1 MCRIVGYIGKKL
13 SREFVFEGLSRLEY
27 GGYDSCGFACIQP
40 HEKRILY
47 SKSTGSIS
55 NLRKKCEINPI
66 DGYIG
71 IGHTRWAT
79 HGAATEENAHPHFDC
94 HTTISAVHNGIIE
107 NHHLLREQLSLNNHK
122 FRSETDTETIAH
134 LFEDIIQQDLTLKEA
149 ILTLINTLEGAYA
162 IVLLAE
168 QYPDSMIL
176 IRKRSPLCLGTA
188 AQETFISSDPLAF
201 AGFAEKVA
209 FLPDESFAIV
219 TNNSIDLYNFKGQP
233 MLLPLQN
240 LELTWSADGKQG
252 HEHFMLKEIYE
263 QKQVIKDTV
272 SAYTQSQELV
282 FNHIGISAD
291 EIKSLKKI
299 VFVACGTSAHAAFIA
314 RYFFELIVGIPVQ
327 VHIGSEFR
335 YLPFFKEEDVLYMF
349 ISQSGETAD
358 TLESLRFI
366 TAHGGRTLALANVAS
381 STIVREAQGFL
392 LTHAGPEIAVAS
404 TKAFTA
410 QVSTLYWFAHWMA
423 LQRNTIDRNQLI
435 LAEQDLLMV
444 SEIMH
449 ETVERYK
456 QAIIDVYAPR
466 YANYKHA
473 IFVGRNMSYPFAQEA
488 ALKLKEVSYIF
499 TDCYPAGELKH
510 GSIAL
515 IDAYTPVFIFSVLDP
530 ILYQKILSNAQ
541 EINARKGKL
550 IVFAFEGQTELIG
563 LADCAFIFPRVEPLL
578 GCLAMT
584 SVMQFFVYQIAKV
597 LEKPIDKPRNLA
609 KSVTV
614 E

>member
-27 GGYDSCGFACIQP
+27 GGYDSCGYACIQP

-47 SKSTGSIS
+47 SKSAGSIS

-107 NHHLLREQLSLNNHK
+107 NHQLLREQLAFNNHK
-122 FRSETDTETIAH
+122 FRSETDTEIIAH

-162 IVLLAE
+162 IVLLSE
-168 QYPDSMIL
+168 QHPDSMVL
-176 IRKRSPLCLGTA
+176 IRKRSPLCIGVA
-188 AQETFISSDPLAF
+188 DHETFVSSDPLAF
-201 AGFAEKVA
+201 AGFAEQVA
-209 FLPDESFAIV
+209 FLPDESFAII
-219 TNNSIDLYNFKGQP
+219 THKSIDLYSFKGQP
-233 MLLPLQN
+233 LILPLQN
-240 LELTWSADGKQG
+240 FELTWSADGKQG

-263 QKQVIKDTV
+263 QKQVIKDTIK
-272 SAYTQSQELV
+272 AYSYSHDLLFE
-282 FNHIGISAD
+282 HIGISLE
-291 EIKSLKKI
+291 EIKNLKKL

-314 RYFFELIVGIPVQ
+314 RYFFELIVGIPVE

-335 YLPFFKEEDVLYMF
+335 YLPFFKQNDVLYIF

-358 TLESLRFI
+358 TLESLRFV
-366 TAHGGRTLALANVAS
+366 TAQNGTTLALANVAS
-381 STIVREAQGFL
+381 STIVREAHGFL

-423 LQRNTIDRNQLI
+423 VQRNTCDAKQLVV
-435 LAEQDLLMV
+435 AEQDLLLV
-444 SEIMH
+444 AEIMH
-449 ETVERYK
+449 ATIEQYK
-456 QAIIDVYAPR
+456 QVIIDTYAPR
-466 YANYKHA
+466 YANYAHA

-488 ALKLKEVSYIF
+488 ALKLKEISYIF

-515 IDAYTPVFIFSVLDP
+515 IDSQTPVFIFSVIDP

-550 IVFAFEGQTELIG
+550 IVFAFEGQSELIG
-563 LADCAFIFPRVEPLL
+563 LADCAFIFPKVQPLL

-584 SVMQFFVYQIAKV
+584 SVMQFLVYQIAKV